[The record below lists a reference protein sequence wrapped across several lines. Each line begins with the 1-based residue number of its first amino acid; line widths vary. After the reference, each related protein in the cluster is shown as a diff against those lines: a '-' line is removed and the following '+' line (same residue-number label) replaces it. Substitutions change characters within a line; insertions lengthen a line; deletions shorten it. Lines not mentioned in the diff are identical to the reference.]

1 MILEMSKLGIHFIIL
16 RVKLIRWKNNG
27 IES

>member
-1 MILEMSKLGIHFIIL
+1 MILEMSKLGIQFIIL